1 MASSSIRRCPTI
13 TTPRSSA
20 VRLGRT
26 FSLIS
31 FSRNAA
37 SYRIVRVI
45 RRLVHK
51 VPGWSGVRVTEN
63 VKSQGVNSGRKCRA
77 TAGLLGECA

>member
-13 TTPRSSA
+13 TTPRSFKSSA

-37 SYRIVRVI
+37 SYLSRP
-45 RRLVHK
+45 RL
-51 VPGWSGVRVTEN
+51 R
-63 VKSQGVNSGRKCRA
+63 SQPPISMVASHFAADGQ
-77 TAGLLGECA
+77 